1 MRFIAIESGL
11 LGGLLALA
19 ALVWRASAS
28 DGVLAE
34 SGFLGFLSS
43 LPPEFSSPLEI
54 VLGVLVG
61 LALYWLLQWR
71 HHDGLAY
78 WAAAL
83 VALLAHVPA
92 VWAHNKL
99 DVFQYTGLTA
109 GAGAVNGQALD
120 AALFLLAAVGLL
132 ALYAVGGMR
141 KLEGRMSL
149 QDTLDSERRTAVTS
163 ETLVLLS
170 LIAGGLLVSLV
181 VVGVASLLGG
191 LDALLA
197 WSPWTVLI
205 VGVGAALLLALALLL
220 WLRAPMDDTSVP

>member
-19 ALVWRASAS
+19 GLVWRASAS
-28 DGVLAE
+28 AGVLPD

-43 LPPEFSSPLEI
+43 LPPDFSSPPELA
-54 VLGVLVG
+54 LGVLVG
-61 LALYWLLQWR
+61 LALFWLLHWR
-71 HHDGLAY
+71 DYDGLAN
-78 WAAAL
+78 WATAL

-99 DVFQYTGLTA
+99 EVFQYTDLTA
-109 GAGAVNGQALD
+109 GADAVNGQALD

-132 ALYAVGGMR
+132 ALYAVDGMR

-149 QDTLDSERRTAVTS
+149 QDALDSERRTAITS

-220 WLRAPMDDTSVP
+220 WMRAPMDDASVP